1 VLEFKFSGDNM
12 EPKEPSI
19 TVDYGLDAAF
29 VTFND
34 TSILESGQIDKLKGL
49 LIPIVEEIVHG
60 RLVLNFCNVQS
71 LSSAMLGLLLII
83 HKRMR
88 EKEGNMEIWNI
99 NQNILK
105 VFEITQLTK
114 IFNIQNN

>member
-1 VLEFKFSGDNM
+1 MK
-12 EPKEPSI
+12 PKEPDI
-19 TVDYGLDAAF
+19 NVEYGMDTTF

-34 TSILESGQIDKLKGL
+34 MSILESEQIDKLKKL
-49 LIPIVEEIVHG
+49 LTPIVEKTKDG
-60 RLVLNFCNVQS
+60 KLVLNFVNVQS

-83 HKRMR
+83 HKRMC
-88 EKEGNMEIWNI
+88 EHKGNMEIWNL
-99 NQNILK
+99 NQNIQK